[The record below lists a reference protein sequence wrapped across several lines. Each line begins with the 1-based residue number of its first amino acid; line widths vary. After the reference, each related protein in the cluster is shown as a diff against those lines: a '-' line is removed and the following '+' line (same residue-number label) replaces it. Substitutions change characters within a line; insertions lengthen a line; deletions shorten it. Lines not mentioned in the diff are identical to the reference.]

1 MRAQVKNIK
10 GFNLLELV
18 VVVVIIGVISA
29 TAYPKF
35 QDWREKREIRNA
47 ALEVKSLM
55 LGINGQ
61 VQRGLYVFVQV
72 YVNITETEI
81 TIASKGMKSDTLF
94 SKVNDGDSAWN
105 IDATS
110 RCNIAD
116 NDYWDNDGGVPGNT
130 VAQVRRVVLDANKFA
145 SNFIGEAAVCF
156 SKDAK
161 WYSGAGNFVA
171 GGGGDIS
178 VDQTMFLCI
187 KADDVPTCAVD
198 EGSGEP
204 TVVVDNVFS
213 IDWTRFGDIT
223 VDKWSSILNEWQ
235 LQ

>member
-94 SKVNDGDSAWN
+94 SKVNDGGL
-105 IDATS
+105 
-110 RCNIAD
+110 
-116 NDYWDNDGGVPGNT
+116 ND
-130 VAQVRRVVLDANKFA
+130 VVNMDVIKLT
-145 SNFIGEAAVCF
+145 GE
-156 SKDAK
+156 
-161 WYSGAGNFVA
+161 
-171 GGGGDIS
+171 
-178 VDQTMFLCI
+178 
-187 KADDVPTCAVD
+187 
-198 EGSGEP
+198 
-204 TVVVDNVFS
+204 
-213 IDWTRFGDIT
+213 
-223 VDKWSSILNEWQ
+223 
-235 LQ
+235 

>member
-1 MRAQVKNIK
+1 MRAQAKNIK

-81 TIASKGMKSDTLF
+81 TIAS
-94 SKVNDGDSAWN
+94 
-105 IDATS
+105 IDA
-110 RCNIAD
+110 I
-116 NDYWDNDGGVPGNT
+116 V
-130 VAQVRRVVLDANKFA
+130 
-145 SNFIGEAAVCF
+145 
-156 SKDAK
+156 
-161 WYSGAGNFVA
+161 
-171 GGGGDIS
+171 IS
-178 VDQTMFLCI
+178 VSVIFT
-187 KADDVPTCAVD
+187 
-198 EGSGEP
+198 
-204 TVVVDNVFS
+204 
-213 IDWTRFGDIT
+213 
-223 VDKWSSILNEWQ
+223 
-235 LQ
+235 

>member
-1 MRAQVKNIK
+1 MRAQAKNIK

-116 NDYWDNDGGVPGNT
+116 TDYWDDDGGVPGNT
-130 VAQVRRVVLDANKFA
+130 VAQVQRVVLDANKFA

-171 GGGGDIS
+171 GGGGDILS
-178 VDQTMFLCI
+178 LI
-187 KADDVPTCAVD
+187 HI
-198 EGSGEP
+198 SEP
-204 TVVVDNVFS
+204 T
-213 IDWTRFGDIT
+213 RPY
-223 VDKWSSILNEWQ
+223 
-235 LQ
+235 